1 MILAFLF
8 SIQTF
13 LKQCKAL
20 RTEKYKRYINIFI
33 IFIIIL
39 LRSRSVAIS
48 FLKLQHWKVQSNARV
63 FCSQRTKAPLTLV
76 VHNEAHLNEF

>member
-33 IFIIIL
+33 ILLLL
-39 LRSRSVAIS
+39 LREPIKTRENCYPLIWSKGDFCLIG
-48 FLKLQHWKVQSNARV
+48 QSI
-63 FCSQRTKAPLTLV
+63 
-76 VHNEAHLNEF
+76 H